1 MQSITDNGRERNSLI
16 ARKIIKT
23 LATLTARVFFLASII
38 SVIQLEIMEE
48 RKYLQTWKK
57 YIPVIRL
64 HLKKSVAEEQQFKL
78 NITDFESAG
87 ERGKSGYTFNLQ
99 MENGKV
105 KNNISGSAVARDLF
119 ESLKNDDLIKA
130 FLQDKS
136 VKISVGKSFML
147 TIKTVHISSYKEEET
162 EV

>member
-1 MQSITDNGRERNSLI
+1 
-16 ARKIIKT
+16 
-23 LATLTARVFFLASII
+23 
-38 SVIQLEIMEE
+38 MEE

-64 HLKKSVAEEQQFKL
+64 YLKKSLTEDQQFKL

-87 ERGKSGYTFNLQ
+87 DRGKSGYTFNLQ

-105 KNNISGSAVARDLF
+105 TNNISGSAVARDLF
-119 ESLKNDDLIKA
+119 ELLKADEIIKA
-130 FLQDKS
+130 FLQEKS

-147 TIKTVHISSYKEEET
+147 TIKTSHISVYK
-162 EV
+162 

>member
-1 MQSITDNGRERNSLI
+1 
-16 ARKIIKT
+16 
-23 LATLTARVFFLASII
+23 
-38 SVIQLEIMEE
+38 MEE

-105 KNNISGSAVARDLF
+105 KNNISGSAVARDLY
-119 ESLKNDDLIKA
+119 ESLKNDEIIKA

-147 TIKTVHISSYKEEET
+147 TIKTVHISSYKAEEAEA
-162 EV
+162 